1 MYTYVKILR
10 KEESSFLT
18 IIEVKYEAW
27 QITIWTVCYGHFI
40 NTCNYKKKNTFK
52 GRKHT
57 PENFLTSFYSVF
69 EISSDHD
76 KSKQIVR
83 HPSVNGKVKINF
95 PSPFLS
101 WVTSEIFKSAN

>member
-10 KEESSFLT
+10 KEERPFLT
-18 IIEVKYEAW
+18 IIEVKYEAG
-27 QITIWTVCYGHFI
+27 QITIWTVCYGRFI
-40 NTCNYKKKNTFK
+40 LITTKKKNTFK
-52 GRKHT
+52 RRKHT

>member
-10 KEESSFLT
+10 KEERSFLT

-27 QITIWTVCYGHFI
+27 Q
-40 NTCNYKKKNTFK
+40 KKTFK
-52 GRKHT
+52 RRKHT

-76 KSKQIVR
+76 KRKQIVR

-95 PSPFLS
+95 HSPFLS
-101 WVTSEIFKSAN
+101 WVMSEIFKSAN